1 MTNFTLIVVICLI
14 YANTV
19 GGRHLRAGNGMKNEA
34 RGAHQKS
41 LCHWFRNRWTEVA
54 ACLKQLDNEKL
65 EEVVVFESRDNFLQ
79 ARLGGGI
86 QLSGGSA
93 VLERIGYL
101 NELDQAAEVMHT
113 ITSRNSKGDT
123 LIQLDVDKLIR
134 ENAPKQLCAAKGA

>member
-1 MTNFTLIVVICLI
+1 MMNFTLIVVICLI

-19 GGRHLRAGNGMKNEA
+19 GGRHLRAGNGMKMRLGGPIRRVCVIGSGIA
-34 RGAHQKS
+34 G
-41 LCHWFRNRWTEVA
+41 LGVA